1 MENKDNTIEKIE
13 LKSPDFTKENIK
25 KLIELFPEVETER
38 EDENGNIVKAI
49 DFDILKQA
57 LSEDVIEGGEKYEFT
72 WPGKKKSFAEANRPT
87 TMTLRPD
94 LESSK
99 NWDTTENIYIEGDN
113 LEALKILQNSY
124 MGKIKMIYIDPPYN
138 TGNDF
143 VYNDDFRMKKEE
155 YDAEVEVYDDD
166 GNKLFKNTTSNGRFH
181 SDWCS
186 MIYPRLK
193 LARNLLSDD
202 GVIFISIDD
211 NELDNLRK
219 ICDEIFGA
227 QNFIST
233 YKWNRTSTPPSLSK
247 KVRLKYEYVLCYEKN
262 KSEIKYNGGVSEGGD
277 MPLLNEGNTI
287 RTVRIPRKN
296 ITFTFDGYYN
306 SGKYERVTLEEEII
320 IKNGIPDK
328 NVILTGPFKW
338 TQDTINTEI
347 KNGTH
352 IIIKSSKFAP
362 RYIREGE
369 RIKRPS
375 DIISKTECGVGTN
388 EDAKKEILKLFKTG
402 VMSYPKPSSLI
413 KYLIPFAE
421 LNKES
426 IILDFFSGSA
436 TTADAVM
443 QLNAEDGG
451 NRKFIMVQLPE
462 LTDEKSEAYKAGYKT
477 IADIGRERIRRA
489 GEKILEDNKDK
500 VGIDNLDIGFRAFK
514 IDEGFHKD
522 VYRKASELTQMDIMD
537 LESNIREDRDAL
549 DLLFATLLGWGVAID
564 KEYKS
569 FDIDGY
575 RVYDY
580 DDGAIIACFEDN
592 IPEDVIR
599 KIAKIDSEYVVFRDS
614 SFGSSSE
621 KINAIEIFKTISSNP
636 DKVRVI

>member
-1 MENKDNTIEKIE
+1 
-13 LKSPDFTKENIK
+13 
-25 KLIELFPEVETER
+25 
-38 EDENGNIVKAI
+38 
-49 DFDILKQA
+49 
-57 LSEDVIEGGEKYEFT
+57 
-72 WPGKKKSFAEANRPT
+72 
-87 TMTLRPD
+87 
-94 LESSK
+94 
-99 NWDTTENIYIEGDN
+99 
-113 LEALKILQNSY
+113 
-124 MGKIKMIYIDPPYN
+124 
-138 TGNDF
+138 
-143 VYNDDFRMKKEE
+143 
-155 YDAEVEVYDDD
+155 
-166 GNKLFKNTTSNGRFH
+166 
-181 SDWCS
+181 
-186 MIYPRLK
+186 
-193 LARNLLSDD
+193 
-202 GVIFISIDD
+202 
-211 NELDNLRK
+211 
-219 ICDEIFGA
+219 
-227 QNFIST
+227 
-233 YKWNRTSTPPSLSK
+233 
-247 KVRLKYEYVLCYEKN
+247 
-262 KSEIKYNGGVSEGGD
+262 
-277 MPLLNEGNTI
+277 
-287 RTVRIPRKN
+287 
-296 ITFTFDGYYN
+296 
-306 SGKYERVTLEEEII
+306 
-320 IKNGIPDK
+320 
-328 NVILTGPFKW
+328 
-338 TQDTINTEI
+338 
-347 KNGTH
+347 
-352 IIIKSSKFAP
+352 
-362 RYIREGE
+362 
-369 RIKRPS
+369 
-375 DIISKTECGVGTN
+375 
-388 EDAKKEILKLFKTG
+388 
-402 VMSYPKPSSLI
+402 
-413 KYLIPFAE
+413 
-421 LNKES
+421 
-426 IILDFFSGSA
+426 
-436 TTADAVM
+436 M

>member
-426 IILDFFSGSA
+426 IILDFFSGFRVIIVIEANSYVN
-436 TTADAVM
+436 TRSSR
-443 QLNAEDGG
+443 LLP
-451 NRKFIMVQLPE
+451 KF
-462 LTDEKSEAYKAGYKT
+462 KT
-477 IADIGRERIRRA
+477 
-489 GEKILEDNKDK
+489 
-500 VGIDNLDIGFRAFK
+500 
-514 IDEGFHKD
+514 
-522 VYRKASELTQMDIMD
+522 Q
-537 LESNIREDRDAL
+537 
-549 DLLFATLLGWGVAID
+549 
-564 KEYKS
+564 
-569 FDIDGY
+569 
-575 RVYDY
+575 
-580 DDGAIIACFEDN
+580 
-592 IPEDVIR
+592 
-599 KIAKIDSEYVVFRDS
+599 
-614 SFGSSSE
+614 
-621 KINAIEIFKTISSNP
+621 KINSWCAA
-636 DKVRVI
+636 RVSILTMGIVNSIPIKLRIL